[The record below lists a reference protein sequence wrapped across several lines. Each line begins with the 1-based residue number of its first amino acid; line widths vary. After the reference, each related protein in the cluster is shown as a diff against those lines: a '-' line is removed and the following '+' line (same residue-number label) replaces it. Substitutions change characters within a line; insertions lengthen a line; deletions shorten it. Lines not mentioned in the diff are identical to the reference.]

1 MKHIA
6 ILKTLSKYF
15 PILLINFCIAL
26 KGVSKWKSWQAGFLY
41 GTGDQGLKTK
51 FQGFCNPAILT
62 NWDLKKIFRNHK
74 RMKINQMYKSV

>member
-26 KGVSKWKSWQAGFLY
+26 KGVSKWKSWRAGFLY

-51 FQGFCNPAILT
+51 FQDFCNPAILT
-62 NWDLKKIFRNHK
+62 NWDLKKYLEITK
-74 RMKINQMYKSV
+74 EWK